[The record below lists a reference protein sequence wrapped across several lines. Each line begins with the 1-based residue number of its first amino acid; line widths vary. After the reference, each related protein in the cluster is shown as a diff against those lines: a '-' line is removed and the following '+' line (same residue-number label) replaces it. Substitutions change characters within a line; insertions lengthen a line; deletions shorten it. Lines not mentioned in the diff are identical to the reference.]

1 MNTNEILAEAMSLW
15 PSNETKPHFKWF
27 KPNEWCCSDG
37 YDPCGYASTLEE
49 ALYRYAII
57 CQRYDDRF
65 GKVISFLSDYV
76 PDALMIDEDEK
87 TIGPFR
93 GMNKIVNNFFQ
104 P

>member
-15 PSNETKPHFKWF
+15 PSNETKPSFKMHT
-27 KPNEWCCSDG
+27 KYEWCCSDG
-37 YDPCGYASTLEE
+37 YDPCGYAQTLEE
-49 ALYRYAII
+49 ALYRYAIV

-87 TIGPFR
+87 NYI
-93 GMNKIVNNFFQ
+93 Q
-104 P
+104 PKVIID